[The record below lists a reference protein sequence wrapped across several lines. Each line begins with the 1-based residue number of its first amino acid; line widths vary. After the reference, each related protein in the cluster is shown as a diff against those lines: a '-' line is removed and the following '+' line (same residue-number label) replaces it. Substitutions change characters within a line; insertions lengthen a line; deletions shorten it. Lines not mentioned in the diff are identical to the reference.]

1 MLALLGTFIDLTEDS
16 IDFLYDFKSKFNLL
30 NANWNAEW
38 KYFVFPMMMLAEC
51 VCQHRDSG
59 MTANN
64 NLPLTGKHDKLR
76 FMCSQ
81 VAGTISKFREIL
93 NQTKKCEILH

>member
-51 VCQHRDSG
+51 VNTETVEWLP
-59 MTANN
+59 TA
-64 NLPLTGKHDKLR
+64 TSH
-76 FMCSQ
+76 
-81 VAGTISKFREIL
+81 
-93 NQTKKCEILH
+93 